1 MTTPH
6 VEPGRVTEPLELT
19 VRRASGP
26 DEYPRRVEIWRS
38 AVDATHDFLAEDDR
52 ARIEERLASAYLPH
66 VRVLVAERA
75 GRAVGFAGVS
85 EGALEMLFVD
95 AADRGSG
102 VGSVLLAHVVD
113 RCGVTT
119 VDVNEQNAQAL
130 GFYEHAGFT
139 VTGRSPV
146 DDEGRPYPLLHLSLP
161 R

>member
-6 VEPGRVTEPLELT
+6 LDPDRVPESLDLSVRPG
-19 VRRASGP
+19 AGP
-26 DEYPRRVEIWRS
+26 EEYPRLVEIWRS
-38 AVDATHDFLAEDDR
+38 AVDATHAFLAEDDR

-85 EGALEMLFVD
+85 DGALEMLFVD
-95 AADRGSG
+95 AADRGTG
-102 VGSVLLAHVVD
+102 VGRALLAHVVD

-130 GFYEHAGFT
+130 GFYERAGFT

-146 DDEGRPYPLLHLSLP
+146 DDEGRPYPLLHLTLS